1 MFETLH
7 RVLRNVAA
15 AFALSAICAAC
26 APGAMWA
33 EPFPAPQAAPP
44 AAMTANMDA
53 SPAPRAG
60 VLRASVTSNPVTG
73 RNAYELGSGDKV
85 RITVFGET
93 DLSGEYD
100 VDGSGNVRLPLV
112 GQVRAAGLSLHDFEA
127 QIADTLRHG
136 YLRDPKVSV
145 EVTAYRPFYIIG
157 EVTKPGQYPYVNGMT
172 ALNAVALAGGYT
184 YRADDSDVYVRRNGH
199 SREVELPADQTTRI
213 YPGDV
218 VRVSERYF

>member
-15 AFALSAICAAC
+15 AFALSAVCAAC

-44 AAMTANMDA
+44 PAMTSHMDASPAPRASGFA

-184 YRADDSDVYVRRNGH
+184 YRADDSDV
-199 SREVELPADQTTRI
+199 
-213 YPGDV
+213 
-218 VRVSERYF
+218 